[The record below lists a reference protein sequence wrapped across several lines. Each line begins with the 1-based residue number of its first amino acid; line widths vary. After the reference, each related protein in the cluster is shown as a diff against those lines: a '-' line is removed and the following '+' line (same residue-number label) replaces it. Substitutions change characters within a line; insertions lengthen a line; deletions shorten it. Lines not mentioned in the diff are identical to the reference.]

1 MAEALRVIGID
12 PGSLHMGWGVVD
24 AHGTRLRHVASG
36 TLHAPKLPLAERLWR
51 LAQALEAIVQ
61 EQGPTVAAVENVFH
75 AKNSRSALILGQARG
90 AALVSLARAG
100 LAVFEYTPSQIK
112 MATTGSGRAEKGQV
126 SQMVQMILGVREALQ
141 PDQGDAL
148 AAAMCHAQ
156 MHDSL
161 AVTLHN
167 AEDAR
172 KRTP

>member
-1 MAEALRVIGID
+1 MVEALRVIGID
-12 PGSLHMGWGVVD
+12 PGSHHLGWGVVD
-24 AHGTRLRHVASG
+24 ARGTQLRHVASG
-36 TLHAPKLPLAERLWR
+36 TLHAPQLPLAERLWH
-51 LAQALEAIVQ
+51 LAQALEEIVRR
-61 EQGPTVAAVENVFH
+61 EAPSVAAVENVFH

-90 AALVSLARAG
+90 AALVSLARGG

-126 SQMVQMILGVREALQ
+126 AAMVQMILGVREALQ

-161 AVTLHN
+161 AGGLRA